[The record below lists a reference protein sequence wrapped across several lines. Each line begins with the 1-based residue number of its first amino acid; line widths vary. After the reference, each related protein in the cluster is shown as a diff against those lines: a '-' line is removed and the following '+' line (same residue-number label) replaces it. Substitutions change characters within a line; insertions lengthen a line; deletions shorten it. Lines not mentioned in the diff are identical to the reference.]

1 MHAYAAICP
10 HGASSLIFCT
20 GTTALNLGYQLA
32 SKKKKAPAGGEGEEV
47 LVLAFGVGAAEYRNI
62 SFEKRRVACI
72 ACGGEKVK

>member
-1 MHAYAAICP
+1 M
-10 HGASSLIFCT
+10 
-20 GTTALNLGYQLA
+20 A